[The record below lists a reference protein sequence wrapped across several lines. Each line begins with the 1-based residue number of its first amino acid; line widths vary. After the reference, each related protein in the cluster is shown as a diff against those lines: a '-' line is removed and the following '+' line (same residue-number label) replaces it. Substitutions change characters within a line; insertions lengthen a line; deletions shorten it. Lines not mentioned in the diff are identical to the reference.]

1 MTVAQIDLNSLTV
14 KNELNSEIW
23 GEDDKLKPEIRERL
37 LEIAE
42 DFFDDLDIP
51 WAELEDIRFTGS
63 LANFNWSKYSDVDL
77 HLVVDYS
84 LVDENEDF
92 AEAYFMARKNL
103 WNNDHDITV
112 HGFDVEVYV
121 ENAGEP
127 HVSSGIYSVMMD
139 EWIKKPKLGNPTID
153 KDAVNKKAKVLVRL
167 IDDLVTKRFKD
178 KDYEGTI
185 KGSERMSEKLKKMR
199 QCGLDKGGEYSAE
212 NLTYKILRR
221 NGYLDKLRDTKLD
234 AYDALMS
241 MGEID

>member
-1 MTVAQIDLNSLTV
+1 MAQIDTNSLTL
-14 KNELNSEIW
+14 KNELNPEVW
-23 GEDDKLKPEIRERL
+23 NDEDHLREEVRSKLIV
-37 LEIAE
+37 IAE
-42 DFFDDLDIP
+42 DFFEDLDIP

-63 LANFNWSKYSDVDL
+63 LANFNWSKYSDIDL
-77 HLVVDYS
+77 HLVVNYS

-103 WNNDHDITV
+103 WNNDHDITI

-121 ENAGEP
+121 ENAGEA
-127 HVSSGIYSVMMD
+127 HVSSGIYSVMMGD
-139 EWIKKPKLGNPTID
+139 WVKKPVLGNPTID
-153 KDAVNKKAKVLVRL
+153 KEAVKKKAKVLVRL
-167 IDDLVTKRFKD
+167 IDDLVTKRFED

-199 QCGLDKGGEYSAE
+199 QCGLDKSGEYSVE

-234 AYDALMS
+234 AYDALMTI
-241 MGEID
+241 ED